1 MKKLADLIEKYL
13 IRSIIFTL
21 ITLALVQGIMTKDP
35 IRFYLSFS
43 ERLEGQTIEYPVN
56 TIDSDSED
64 LALPVENPYALVTIT
79 IDKYSSLPNSKVIV
93 NGKEITTFT
102 EKEIQLKIM
111 AGDVVE
117 IDSTAYN
124 FPVDYKITK
133 VSDNLSFPEQGNTYT
148 ANGSLVMIGKVI
160 VK

>member
-13 IRSIIFTL
+13 IRSIVFTL
-21 ITLALVQGIMTKDP
+21 IALVLVQGIMTKDP

-56 TIDSDSED
+56 TIDNEQED
-64 LALPVENPYALVTIT
+64 LTAPVENPYALVTIS
-79 IDKYSSLPNSKVIV
+79 IDKYSSLPNAKVLV
-93 NGKEITTFT
+93 NGKEVSNFN
-102 EKEIQLKIM
+102 EEEIQLKIM
-111 AGDVVE
+111 AGDVLE
-117 IDSTAYN
+117 IDSTSYN
-124 FPVDYKITK
+124 FPVDYKISK
-133 VSDNLSFPEQGNTYT
+133 VSENLSFPEQGNTYT